1 MKDRMLPILDDHA
14 HLQTIGARS
23 EAVRQFEKAGG
34 THLIVSHASFA
45 PRPIF
50 TKEDWRKDYG
60 FTIDLCE
67 EARRKTGV
75 KVYCVLGPY
84 PGDLFDFQHNS
95 DIKVGKAF
103 EIMRLGIE
111 VAADLVSE
119 QKAIGIG
126 EVGRPH
132 FPCDEQSM
140 RMSNDILVSCMEKAK
155 DIDCPIV
162 IHSEHVNGSNLEEF
176 TAMAKRVGL
185 RPERVV
191 KHYCQKLE
199 DSWPRGEIS
208 LSVLATEEN
217 VVSAI
222 RQDLN
227 FMMETDYMDDPS
239 RPGAVL
245 ALPTV
250 PKRMKQLSLKG
261 TMDEK
266 LWHKIHIERPRQS
279 YGIDTEDSG

>member
-1 MKDRMLPILDDHA
+1 MLPILDDHA
-14 HLQTIGARS
+14 HLQPIGARS

-34 THLIVSHASFA
+34 THLIVSHATFA

-50 TKEDWRKDYG
+50 TKEDWRKDFA
-60 FTIDLCE
+60 FTTDICE
-67 EARRKTGV
+67 EARRETGV

-84 PGDLFDFQHNS
+84 PGDLFDLQYNS
-95 DIKVGKAF
+95 DIKVEKAF
-103 EIMRLGIE
+103 EIMKLGVE
-111 VAADLVSE
+111 VAAELVSE
-119 QKAIGIG
+119 HKAIGIG

-132 FPCDEQSM
+132 FPTDERSIE
-140 RMSNDILVSCMEKAK
+140 MSNEILRLCMEKAR
-155 DIDCPIV
+155 DLDCAVV
-162 IHSEHVNGSNLEEF
+162 IHSEHVNSSNLEEF
-176 TAMAKRVGL
+176 TAMAKSVGL

-222 RQDLN
+222 RENLN
-227 FMMETDYMDDPS
+227 FMMETDYLDDPS

-250 PKRMKQLSLKG
+250 PKRMKRLSEKE
-261 TMDEK
+261 MIDEK
-266 LWHKIHIERPRQS
+266 LWRKIHVEMPRRS
-279 YGIDTEDSG
+279 YGIDTEGSD